1 MVGLAS
7 PGPLV
12 RGVCAVPEVRES
24 PVDDLRVLH
33 DEPPVQVV
41 LAGLP
46 PIYRHG
52 LAAGFTA
59 AGMVSTALT
68 SMAELPALL
77 VQLTA
82 LIAQGAGGFVV
93 IVASSEVPAL
103 TTVLGETQI
112 GDVPLVHVVD
122 DATAEVCAE
131 ALRVGATGVIALDAE
146 LNQVIGVVRAAAG
159 GQTLLPRQVARSL
172 CRSQVGPVPQLLPR
186 ERDWLRHLAD
196 CGTVAGL
203 ARTVGYSER
212 EMYRLLGGVY
222 ARLGASNR
230 TEALLLAERWG
241 LLEGDSR

>member
-1 MVGLAS
+1 
-7 PGPLV
+7 
-12 RGVCAVPEVRES
+12 
-24 PVDDLRVLH
+24 VDDLRVVH
-33 DEPPVQVV
+33 DEPPVRVV

-59 AGMVSTALT
+59 AGMVCTALS
-68 SMAELPALL
+68 SMAELSGLL
-77 VQLTA
+77 VELA
-82 LIAQGAGGFVV
+82 RLMAQGGVFVV
-93 IVASSEVPAL
+93 IVASSEASAL
-103 TTVLGETQI
+103 TTVLTDTEV

-122 DATAEVCAE
+122 DATAEVCGE

-146 LNQVIGVVRAAAG
+146 LSQVIGVVRAAAD
-159 GQTLLPRQVARSL
+159 GQTLLPRQIARSL
-172 CRSQVGPVPQLLPR
+172 CRSQVGPVPQLLAR

-212 EMYRLLGGVY
+212 EMYRLLGGGY

-241 LLEGDSR
+241 LLEDDSR